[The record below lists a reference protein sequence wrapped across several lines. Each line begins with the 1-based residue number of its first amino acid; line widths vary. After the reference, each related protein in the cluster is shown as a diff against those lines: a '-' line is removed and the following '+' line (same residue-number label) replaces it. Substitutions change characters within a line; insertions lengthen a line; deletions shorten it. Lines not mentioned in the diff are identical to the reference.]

1 MTDQALRARDVGFL
15 EHEAPA
21 LAHGQAVSDAVA
33 IAAFATATFPASP
46 DGFGTLVGNQIVAR
60 LQSFALH
67 VRRDLE
73 LRGLRGLSVTG
84 GRWTYESVSYETS
97 VWTIVNRILHARSMH
112 IRFVDRGQEVFSNL
126 GDCFVLY
133 VVVESDQGGPTYFDP
148 LGLVFAYLSQ
158 IPEIQPLPTFRTG

>member
-1 MTDQALRARDVGFL
+1 MTDQALLARDVGFM

-21 LAHGQAVSDAVA
+21 LAHGQAVNEAVA

-46 DGFGTLVGNQIVAR
+46 DGFARLAGHQLVAR

-73 LRGLRGLSVTG
+73 LRDLRGLSVAD
-84 GRWTYESVSYETS
+84 GRWIYSAVTYETS
-97 VWTIVNRILHARSMH
+97 VWTIVNRILHARSLHVRM
-112 IRFVDRGQEVFSNL
+112 VERGKEVFSNL

-133 VVVESDQGGPTYFDP
+133 AVVVSDQGGWTYFDP

-158 IPEIQPLPTFRTG
+158 IPETQTLPTFGAG